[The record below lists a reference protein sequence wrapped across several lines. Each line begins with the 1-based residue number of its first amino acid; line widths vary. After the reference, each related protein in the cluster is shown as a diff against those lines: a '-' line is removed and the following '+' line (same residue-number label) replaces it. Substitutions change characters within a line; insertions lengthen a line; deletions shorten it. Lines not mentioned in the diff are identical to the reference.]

1 MARVVTAYRTPK
13 DKAAF
18 DEHYF
23 ETHVPLAQ
31 LLPGL
36 RKYEVLQGPGAI
48 DNPEFHLVETCHFD
62 DVNAAEWALAS
73 PQGQAAEADRRI
85 LAPGDDDVVMFLT
98 DSSDLFLSDSYEML
112 N

>member
-1 MARVVTAYRTPK
+1 MARVITAYRTPK

-18 DEHYF
+18 DQHYF
-23 ETHVPLAQ
+23 DTHVPLTQ

-62 DVNAAEWALAS
+62 DVRSAERALAS
-73 PQGQAAEADRRI
+73 PQGKAAEADRRI
-85 LAPGDDDVVMFLT
+85 LAPGEEDVVMFLT
-98 DSSDLFLSDSYEML
+98 DSSDMVFSDAIEM
-112 N
+112 